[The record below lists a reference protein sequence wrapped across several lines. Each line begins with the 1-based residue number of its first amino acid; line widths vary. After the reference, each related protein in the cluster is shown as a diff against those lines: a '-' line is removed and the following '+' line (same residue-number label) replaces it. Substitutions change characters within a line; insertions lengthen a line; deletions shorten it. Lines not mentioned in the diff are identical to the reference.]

1 MEAKISRQL
10 LLWIAVWFVILGA
23 VIAGLG
29 HLEMGTDKSLLLT
42 FLDVP
47 SKEAAEALN
56 VEPLY
61 WAVLAILLVLTGLF
75 LWLSLRFSI
84 KGLVAQAASPATA
97 VTDSPKKTPAPG
109 ARDKKTRVQDD
120 QRRAL
125 HLLCLLQ
132 REGRLVD
139 FLQEDLTPYDD
150 AQIGAAVRSIQE
162 NCQKSLKQYLD
173 LTAVIDQ
180 EEGEEVMVQPGFDA
194 NAVKLTGKVTGE
206 PPFEG
211 ILQHRGWQIST
222 FALPD
227 LSGTQNPKIIAPA
240 EVEIG

>member
-10 LLWIAVWFVILGA
+10 FLWICVWLVILGA
-23 VIAGLG
+23 AIATLG

-42 FLDVP
+42 YLGIP
-47 SKEAAEALN
+47 SQEAAEPLN

-61 WAVLAILLVLTGLF
+61 WAVLAILLAFTGLF
-75 LWLSLRFSI
+75 LWLSLRASI
-84 KGLVAQAASPATA
+84 KGLVAQPSGTATA
-97 VTDSPKKTPAPG
+97 VSDSPKKAPVPK
-109 ARDKKTRVQDD
+109 AQDNKTRVQDD

-139 FLQEDLTPYDD
+139 FLEEDLTPYDD

-162 NCQKSLKQYLD
+162 NCQKSLKEYLA

-180 EEGEEVMVQPGFDA
+180 EEGEEFTVQAGFDT
-194 NAVKLTGKVTGE
+194 NAIKLTGKVIGE
-206 PPFEG
+206 PPFKG

-222 FALPD
+222 FALPA

-240 EVEIG
+240 EVEIT